1 MTIKEENVV
10 LVKPVNNYNI
20 KKMQS
25 RFSFILSVLAYLF
38 CLSTNGYAQEI
49 TVEENN
55 NPVILYSATPKKY
68 EIGGIK
74 VEGVKNYED
83 YVLIG
88 LSGLSVG
95 QTITVPGDDITTAVK
110 RYWRH
115 GLFSDVRIE
124 AEKIVG
130 NKIYLK
136 IILAQRPRIA
146 DIQYIGVKKSE
157 REDLEAKLG
166 LAKGSQITPNL
177 INRAKLLIKR
187 HFDDKGF
194 KNAEVEIVEKVID
207 GNKDQVNVDVVIDKK
222 EKVKVNQITIDG
234 NTILSDKKLKRV
246 MKKTNEK
253 NKLANLFRT
262 KKFIEEKYEEDKQL
276 IIDKYNELGY
286 RDAQIVVDSITP
298 FDDRTVDI
306 YMHIEEGE
314 KYYLRN
320 ITWVGNTVYPS
331 DYLAALL
338 QMKKGDVYNQK
349 LLGERTSTDDD
360 AIGNKYYNQGYVFYN
375 LDPVE
380 VNIVGDSIDLEMR
393 IVEGPQATIN
403 RVRINGNDRLYENV
417 VRRELRTKPGD
428 LFNKDA
434 LERSYREIAQMG
446 HFNPE
451 NIQPDVQ
458 PDAANG
464 TVDINWNLESKANDQ
479 IEFSAG
485 WGQTGIIGKLSLKFT
500 NFSMANLFRKNDNY
514 RGILPQ
520 GDGQTLTV
528 SGQTNGSYY
537 QSYSVSFFDPWF
549 GGKRPNSFSVSA
561 FYSVQ
566 TDISSNYYNS
576 AYMNNYYNYY
586 SGYGSYYNNYY
597 NNYESYYD
605 PDKSIQMYGLSLGW
619 GKRLRWPDDYFTL
632 SAELS
637 FQRFILKDWSYLY
650 IRLNNGEYMTTGS
663 CNNLSLGFTL
673 ARNSTDNPIFPR
685 RGSDFSASVHF
696 TPPYSL
702 FSDKDYATYGRN
714 DYNEAASVYNWI
726 EYHKWKFKAKTFTAL
741 SAAQKCPVIM
751 TRAEFG
757 LLGHYNKY
765 KKSPF
770 ETFYMG
776 GDGMTGYSTSYASET
791 IALRGYENGS
801 LTPYGSEGYAYV
813 RLGAELRYPLMLEN
827 STSIYALGFVEGGNA
842 WTDVSKFNPFNLK
855 RSAGLGVRIFLPMVG
870 MMGIDWAYG
879 FDKVNG
885 SSQYS
890 GSQFHFIIGQEF

>member
-1 MTIKEENVV
+1 
-10 LVKPVNNYNI
+10 
-20 KKMQS
+20 MQY
-25 RFSFILSVLAYLF
+25 RILSI
-38 CLSTNGYAQEI
+38 LSIAACMLCFSNNSNAQEI
-49 TVEENN
+49 TAEENN
-55 NPVILYSATPKKY
+55 NPVILYTTTPKKY
-68 EIGGIK
+68 EIAEIK
-74 VEGVKNYED
+74 VEGVDNYED
-83 YVLIG
+83 YILLGI
-88 LSGLSVG
+88 SGLSVG
-95 QTITVPGDDITTAVK
+95 QTVSVPGDEITAAIK
-110 RYWRH
+110 NYWKH
-115 GLFSDVRIE
+115 GLFSDARIE

-136 IILAQRPRIA
+136 IILRQRPRIVNVE
-146 DIQYIGVKKSE
+146 YLGVKKSE
-157 REDLEAKLG
+157 KKDLEAKLN
-166 LAKGSQITPNL
+166 LVKGSQITPNL
-177 INRAKLLIKR
+177 IDRAKLIIKR

-194 KNAEVEIVEKVID
+194 KNAEVNILERNIE
-207 GNKDQVNVDVVIDKK
+207 GNKDQVNVDIMIDKK

-234 NTILSDKKLKRV
+234 NTVLNDKKLKRV

-253 NKLANLFRT
+253 NKLVNLFRT

-286 RDAQIVVDSITP
+286 RDAQIVIDSITP
-298 FDDRTVDI
+298 FDDRTVNV
-306 YMHIEEGE
+306 YMRIEEGN

-320 ITWVGNTVYPS
+320 IDWVGNTVYNS
-331 DYLAALL
+331 NYLAAKLM
-338 QMKKGDVYNQK
+338 MKKGDVYNQK
-349 LLGERTSTDDD
+349 LLNERLSQDED
-360 AIGNKYYNQGYVFYN
+360 AIGNDYYNQGYVFYN

-393 IVEGPQATIN
+393 IMEGPQATIN
-403 RVRINGNDRLYENV
+403 KVTINGNDRLYDNI

-428 LFNKDA
+428 LFNRSA

-451 NIQPDVQ
+451 NIQPDVR
-458 PDAANG
+458 PNSDNG
-464 TVDINWNLESKANDQ
+464 TVDINWQLESKANDQ

-485 WGQTGIIGKLSLKFT
+485 WGQTGVIGKLSLKFT

-514 RGILPQ
+514 RGIIPQ
-520 GDGQTLTV
+520 GDGQTMTI
-528 SGQTNGSYY
+528 SAQTNGTYY
-537 QSYSVSFFDPWF
+537 QSYNISFFDPWF

-566 TDISSNYYNS
+566 TDVSSNYYNS

-586 SGYGSYYNNYY
+586 GGYGSYYNNYY

-605 PDKSIQMYGLSLGW
+605 PDKSIQMYGAAIGW

-650 IRLNNGEYMTTGS
+650 IKLNNGEYMSTGS
-663 CNNLSLGFTL
+663 CNNFSLGFTL
-673 ARNSTDNPIFPR
+673 SRNSTDNPIFPR
-685 RGSDFSASVHF
+685 NGSEFTASVRL

-702 FSDKDYATYGRN
+702 FSDKDYKTYGKDN
-714 DYNEAASVYNWI
+714 YEEAASVYNWV
-726 EYHKWKFKAKTFTAL
+726 EYHKWKFKARTFTAL
-741 SAAQKCPVIM
+741 TDGQKCPVLM

-842 WTDVSKFNPFNLK
+842 WTEVSKFNPFNLK
-855 RSAGLGVRIFLPMVG
+855 RSAGVGVRIFLPMIG

-879 FDKVNG
+879 FDKING

>member
-1 MTIKEENVV
+1 
-10 LVKPVNNYNI
+10 
-20 KKMQS
+20 MQY
-25 RFSFILSVLAYLF
+25 RILSI
-38 CLSTNGYAQEI
+38 LSIAACMLCFSNNSNAQEI
-49 TVEENN
+49 TAEENN
-55 NPVILYSATPKKY
+55 NPVILYTTTPKKY
-68 EIGGIK
+68 EIAEIK
-74 VEGVKNYED
+74 VEGVDNYED
-83 YVLIG
+83 YILLGI
-88 LSGLSVG
+88 SGLSVG
-95 QTITVPGDDITTAVK
+95 QTVSVPGDEITAAIK
-110 RYWRH
+110 NYWKH
-115 GLFSDVRIE
+115 GLFSDARIE

-136 IILAQRPRIA
+136 IILRQRPRIVNVE
-146 DIQYIGVKKSE
+146 YLGVKKSE
-157 REDLEAKLG
+157 KKDLEAKLN
-166 LAKGSQITPNL
+166 LVKGSQITPNL
-177 INRAKLLIKR
+177 IDRAKLIIKR

-194 KNAEVEIVEKVID
+194 KNAEVNILERNIE
-207 GNKDQVNVDVVIDKK
+207 GNKDQVNVDIMIDKK

-234 NTILSDKKLKRV
+234 NTVLNDKKLKRV

-253 NKLANLFRT
+253 NKLVNLFRT

-286 RDAQIVVDSITP
+286 RDAQIVIDSITP
-298 FDDRTVDI
+298 FDDRTVNV
-306 YMHIEEGE
+306 YMRIEEGN

-320 ITWVGNTVYPS
+320 IDWVGNTVYNS
-331 DYLAALL
+331 NYLAAKLM
-338 QMKKGDVYNQK
+338 MKKGDVYNQK
-349 LLGERTSTDDD
+349 LLNERLSQDED
-360 AIGNKYYNQGYVFYN
+360 AIGNDYYNQGYVFYN

-393 IVEGPQATIN
+393 IMEGPQATIN
-403 RVRINGNDRLYENV
+403 KVTINGNDRLYDNI

-428 LFNKDA
+428 LFNRSA

-451 NIQPDVQ
+451 NIQPDVR
-458 PDAANG
+458 PNSDNG
-464 TVDINWNLESKANDQ
+464 TVEINWQLESKANDQ

-485 WGQTGIIGKLSLKFT
+485 WGQTGVIGKLSLKFT

-514 RGILPQ
+514 RGIIPQ
-520 GDGQTLTV
+520 GDGQTMTI
-528 SGQTNGSYY
+528 SAQTNGTYY
-537 QSYSVSFFDPWF
+537 QSYNISFFDPWF

-566 TDISSNYYNS
+566 TDVSSNYYNS

-586 SGYGSYYNNYY
+586 GGYGSYYNNYY

-605 PDKSIQMYGLSLGW
+605 PDKSIQMYGAAIGW

-650 IRLNNGEYMTTGS
+650 IKLNNGEYMSTGS
-663 CNNLSLGFTL
+663 CNNFSLGFTL
-673 ARNSTDNPIFPR
+673 SRNSTDNPIFPR
-685 RGSDFSASVHF
+685 NGSEFTASVRL

-702 FSDKDYATYGRN
+702 FSDKDYKTYGKDN
-714 DYNEAASVYNWI
+714 YEEAASVYNWV

-741 SAAQKCPVIM
+741 TDGQKCPVLM

-813 RLGAELRYPLMLEN
+813 RLGAELRYPLMLES

-842 WTDVSKFNPFNLK
+842 WTEVNKFNPFSLK
-855 RSAGLGVRIFLPMVG
+855 RSAGVGVRIFLPMVG

-879 FDKVNG
+879 FDKIRG
-885 SSQYS
+885 SSSYG
-890 GSQFHFIIGQEF
+890 GSQFHFILGQEF